1 MPPEW
6 DVVSNTKEDE
16 SFSKNDNALMDEM
29 VGVAKIFSRDLELLK
44 DGKTFKFEESPRIS
58 SYLYAIV
65 AGQYKFHEKI

>member
-1 MPPEW
+1 
-6 DVVSNTKEDE
+6 
-16 SFSKNDNALMDEM
+16 MDEM